1 VGLFALLMPIYF
13 FRLSTVEIL
22 PDDEGEELPSRE
34 AATALAKEVAHDL
47 SASQQP
53 SYVLGKAVVVT
64 DEAGTELFRTPL
76 KVETASRRYDKSG
89 MMSALTPKVDL
100 AGWTTAYGGCPAK
113 TSRLASP
120 FRHSGAACRAL
131 KRSPVVTRIFWPRKP
146 MSVLSNSGRRIGD
159 PFGKSVA
166 AN

>member
-1 VGLFALLMPIYF
+1 
-13 FRLSTVEIL
+13 
-22 PDDEGEELPSRE
+22 
-34 AATALAKEVAHDL
+34 
-47 SASQQP
+47 
-53 SYVLGKAVVVT
+53 VT

-146 MSVLSNSGRRIGD
+146 MSALSNSGRRIGD
-159 PFGKSVA
+159 PFGKRVA